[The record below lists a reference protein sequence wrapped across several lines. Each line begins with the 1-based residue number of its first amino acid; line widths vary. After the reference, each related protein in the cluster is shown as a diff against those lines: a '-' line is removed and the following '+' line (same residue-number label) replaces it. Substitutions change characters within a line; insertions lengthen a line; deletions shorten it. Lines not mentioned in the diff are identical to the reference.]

1 MVHKV
6 RCGGVC
12 VSVSEGKGVGVVQ
25 GRGGREGWYKA
36 KSGPRHAA
44 TSPSSMP
51 TPSLILVLIAVL
63 AGASADRP
71 ASALIAARGLHRPA
85 RIAVL
90 RGGEVVEA
98 EEDDDDDE
106 GDEDS
111 SPPPPPS
118 AKGAKPAL
126 KRQNGM
132 KDLLSGGD
140 AKADAISSDGDAETV
155 EEVPAGPPQKPLWHS
170 FIPLMVVLVMRIGLA
185 FFKAWKLKSAPAAAA
200 GEAAAAAGEAVEGA
214 AEAATT
220 SVADVA
226 NEALLSVPILG
237 PALKFVGDYWAKIGA
252 FARSP
257 QAAPVMMGLL
267 ILGTRLVKGMDQ
279 SREEAEAEAA
289 AAAADAEVEEKEKEV
304 EEAEAK
310 VEEVEEA
317 EEVEDEDE
325 ED

>member
-1 MVHKV
+1 M
-6 RCGGVC
+6 
-12 VSVSEGKGVGVVQ
+12 GVVQ

-36 KSGPRHAA
+36 KKRAETRRHVAV
-44 TSPSSMP
+44 SSMP
-51 TPSLILVLIAVL
+51 TPSLILVLIAFVL

-155 EEVPAGPPQKPLWHS
+155 EEVPAGPPQKNIEEHGRL
-170 FIPLMVVLVMRIGLA
+170 
-185 FFKAWKLKSAPAAAA
+185 PAASS
-200 GEAAAAAGEAVEGA
+200 GKP
-214 AEAATT
+214 
-220 SVADVA
+220 S
-226 NEALLSVPILG
+226 
-237 PALKFVGDYWAKIGA
+237 KF
-252 FARSP
+252 RSGRVVRP
-257 QAAPVMMGLL
+257 AAPK
-267 ILGTRLVKGMDQ
+267 RP
-279 SREEAEAEAA
+279 
-289 AAAADAEVEEKEKEV
+289 
-304 EEAEAK
+304 
-310 VEEVEEA
+310 
-317 EEVEDEDE
+317 
-325 ED
+325 